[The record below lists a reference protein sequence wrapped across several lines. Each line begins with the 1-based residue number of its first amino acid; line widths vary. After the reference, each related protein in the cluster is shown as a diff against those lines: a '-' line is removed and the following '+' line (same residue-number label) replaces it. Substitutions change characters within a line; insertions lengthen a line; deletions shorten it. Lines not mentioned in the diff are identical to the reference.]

1 MNCTVSSHRALKS
14 NLMFSRQKIIEEAP
28 VIVARPEIFKQME
41 EAAVRLAEMVG
52 YRSTGTVEYLFD
64 DDGNW

>member
-1 MNCTVSSHRALKS
+1 
-14 NLMFSRQKIIEEAP
+14 MFSRQKIIEEAP